1 METIYRILIVDDEAI
16 EREGVSFLLRKFSYP
31 FEIFTQNNGK
41 NALAFLRETP
51 VDILCTDIKMPFM
64 DGLELCD
71 EAKALYPDLF
81 LVLLTAYSDFDYAKR
96 AIHVKADEY
105 LLKPVVVEEF
115 RAVIDSLL
123 RKLDSR
129 REEQDRKR
137 SIVSRYRSG
146 DESTRNQLMNTLVLQ
161 MEQEIRGG
169 TDALLTGSNPLIRSA
184 VDIIIRE
191 YSSNLTVE
199 EIAGRLNVSRS
210 YLSALFKEE
219 TTISVMQYITLMRM
233 NRAEH
238 LLRNTSMRVGEIAEA
253 VGYHDASYFGLQFKK
268 LYGMSPAQ
276 FRNGGEGSD

>member
-41 NALAFLRETP
+41 NALEFLQETP

-64 DGLELCD
+64 DGLELCQ
-71 EAKALYPDLF
+71 EARKLYPDIF
-81 LVLLTAYSDFDYAKR
+81 LVLLTAYGEFDYAKR
-96 AIHVKADEY
+96 AIHVRANEY

-115 RAVIDSLL
+115 RTVMDSLL
-123 RKLDSR
+123 QKLDSR
-129 REEQDRKR
+129 REEQEHKR
-137 SIVSRYRSG
+137 SLVNCYRNGS
-146 DESTRNQLMNTLVLQ
+146 DAVRQQLMNTMMLQ
-161 MEQEIRGG
+161 LDESPSRGG
-169 TDALLTGSNPLIRSA
+169 NYDGNFLIRNA
-184 VDIIIRE
+184 IDIIIRE
-191 YSSNLTVE
+191 YASDLTVE

-238 LLRNTSMRVGEIAEA
+238 LLRNTSMKVNEIAEA

-276 FRNGGEGSD
+276 FRNGGEGND

>member
-1 METIYRILIVDDEAI
+1 MGTIYRILIVDDEAI

-41 NALAFLRETP
+41 NALEFLQETP

-64 DGLELCD
+64 DGLELCQ
-71 EAKALYPDLF
+71 EARKLYPDIF
-81 LVLLTAYSDFDYAKR
+81 LVLLTAYGEFDYAKR
-96 AIHVKADEY
+96 AIHVRANEY

-115 RAVIDSLL
+115 RTVMDGLL
-123 RKLDSR
+123 QKLDSR
-129 REEQDRKR
+129 TEEQNRKR
-137 SIVSRYRSG
+137 SLANCYRNGS
-146 DESTRNQLMNTLVLQ
+146 DAVRQQLMNTMMLQ
-161 MEQEIRGG
+161 LDESPSRGG
-169 TDALLTGSNPLIRSA
+169 GNYDGNFLIRNA
-184 VDIIIRE
+184 IDIIIRE
-191 YSSNLTVE
+191 YASDLTVE

-238 LLRNTSMRVGEIAEA
+238 LLRNTSMKVNEIAEA

-276 FRNGGEGSD
+276 FRNGGEGND

>member
-1 METIYRILIVDDEAI
+1 MGTIYRILIVDDEAI

-41 NALAFLRETP
+41 NALEFLQETP

-64 DGLELCD
+64 DGLELCQ
-71 EAKALYPDLF
+71 EARKLYPDIF
-81 LVLLTAYSDFDYAKR
+81 LVLLTAYGEFDYAKR
-96 AIHVKADEY
+96 AIHVRANEY

-115 RAVIDSLL
+115 RTVMDSLL
-123 RKLDSR
+123 QKLDSR
-129 REEQDRKR
+129 REEQEHKR
-137 SIVSRYRSG
+137 SLANRYRNG
-146 DESTRNQLMNTLVLQ
+146 NDAVRQQLMNAMMLQ
-161 MEQEIRGG
+161 LGESPSRGG
-169 TDALLTGSNPLIRSA
+169 DYDGNFLIRNA
-184 VDIIIRE
+184 IDIIIRE
-191 YSSNLTVE
+191 YASDLTVE

-238 LLRNTSMRVGEIAEA
+238 LLRNTSMKVNEIAEA

-276 FRNGGEGSD
+276 FRNGGEGND

>member
-41 NALAFLRETP
+41 NALEFLQETP

-64 DGLELCD
+64 DGLELCQ
-71 EAKALYPDLF
+71 EARKLYPDIF

-96 AIHVKADEY
+96 AIHVRANEY

-115 RAVIDSLL
+115 RAVMDSLL
-123 RKLDSR
+123 
-129 REEQDRKR
+129 QDRKR

-146 DESTRNQLMNTLVLQ
+146 DELTRHQLMNTLVVQ
-161 MEQEIRGG
+161 MEQEIREG
-169 TDALLTGSNPLIRSA
+169 TDTFLSSSNPLIRSA
-184 VDIIIRE
+184 IDIITRE
-191 YSSNLTVE
+191 YASNLTVE

-238 LLRNTSMRVGEIAEA
+238 LLRNTSMKVSEIAEA

-276 FRNGGEGSD
+276 FRNGGEGND